1 MSICQFQQALRT
13 LRESQG
19 ELGRGERGDFGWYT
33 AGMFQVTEAALD
45 ALYKGRVDA
54 DHSEGNVMRRIS
66 QGEGFGFKL
75 DSAGLTDMV
84 FRHKGQEVLLVASSL
99 NRTMGHMRMD
109 VVSHG
114 GKRSFVLERANQ

>member
-1 MSICQFQQALRT
+1 
-13 LRESQG
+13 
-19 ELGRGERGDFGWYT
+19 
-33 AGMFQVTEAALD
+33 MFQVTEAALD

-54 DHSEGNVMRRIS
+54 GHSEGEVMRLIP

-109 VVSHG
+109 AVSHG